1 VGALD
6 GRSFSPQEQC
16 SKNRVMVMG
25 TGENCYP
32 MEDFLF
38 DYAHEIF
45 IIAARRLFWYIYS
58 AALAINLLEFV

>member
-1 VGALD
+1 
-6 GRSFSPQEQC
+6 
-16 SKNRVMVMG
+16 MVMG